1 MTPTSCCCS
10 PSGAEFGELDPRELG
25 AVTAARVI
33 VDGRYM
39 LDPAAWR
46 AAGWV
51 YRASGI
57 PADAADVAD
66 VSDVARQPRPTW
78 PGGAA
83 DRAVIQP

>member
-1 MTPTSCCCS
+1 MLLLTEWP
-10 PSGAEFGELDPRELG
+10 EFGALDPEELG

-33 VDGRYM
+33 VDGRYV

-57 PADAADVAD
+57 PAAPAAV
-66 VSDVARQPRPTW
+66 RQV
-78 PGGAA
+78 G
-83 DRAVIQP
+83 